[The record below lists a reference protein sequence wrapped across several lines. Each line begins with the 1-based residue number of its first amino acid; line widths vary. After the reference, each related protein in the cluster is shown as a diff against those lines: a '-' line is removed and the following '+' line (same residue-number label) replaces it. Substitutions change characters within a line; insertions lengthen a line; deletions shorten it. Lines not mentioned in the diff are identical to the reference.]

1 MPVPVCSRRRLVTFE
16 GAVVVLGVVSLLA
29 AVVAGLAVAALVV
42 AAGAVGATGEL
53 ATGVSEAKETES
65 PLAWQLAMAPVE

>member
-1 MPVPVCSRRRLVTFE
+1 MTLE

-29 AVVAGLAVAALVV
+29 AVVAGLAVIALVV
-42 AAGAVGATGEL
+42 AAGAVVATGDGEL
-53 ATGVSEAKETES
+53 AAGVSEAKETES